1 MARKIQIQTSNSI
14 GTWLAKNNKLSDYF
28 GDLDNL
34 DSHFDSSRY
43 GDNDSNFVSAL
54 NHLHREVDS
63 LSEALF
69 DSGGIFNVST
79 LYADSAV
86 INRLR
91 VNALYADSAVI
102 DSAFIHKL
110 TGHGFH
116 FDSADIDS
124 ASIRNLTG
132 RSLNFDSAKF
142 DKITADSAILGNVTI
157 QNLTIDSSF
166 TFDSQSFSHVFP
178 FTIKDSVGTILLGG
192 YLLSTDSDISVP

>member
-63 LSEALF
+63 
-69 DSGGIFNVST
+69 V
-79 LYADSAV
+79 
-86 INRLR
+86 
-91 VNALYADSAVI
+91 
-102 DSAFIHKL
+102 FIHKL

-124 ASIRNLTG
+124 ASIRNLSG

-142 DKITADSAILGNVTI
+142 GKITADSAILGNVTI
-157 QNLTIDSSF
+157 QNLTIDSSL

-192 YLLSTDSDISVP
+192 YLLSTDSDIS